1 MNSIPALIAFGST
14 LGSLVFAPPIH
25 ATDLT
30 VTISDVRKDAGHLM
44 VSVVNTEAGWNN
56 QEKPVAQDKV
66 VVAEKVTA
74 DRTLV
79 LHFDLPAGKY
89 AVQVMHDENDN
100 GKLDANFM
108 GIPIEGYGFSN
119 NPQVMRRAYFSEAAF
134 EVKDAAT
141 AIVVRLR

>member
-1 MNSIPALIAFGST
+1 MKKFYLLF
-14 LGSLVFAPPIH
+14 
-25 ATDLT
+25 
-30 VTISDVRKDAGHLM
+30 TILQ
-44 VSVVNTEAGWNN
+44 VSVCFINQSSAQMSVIMQHNDLKRTGWNN